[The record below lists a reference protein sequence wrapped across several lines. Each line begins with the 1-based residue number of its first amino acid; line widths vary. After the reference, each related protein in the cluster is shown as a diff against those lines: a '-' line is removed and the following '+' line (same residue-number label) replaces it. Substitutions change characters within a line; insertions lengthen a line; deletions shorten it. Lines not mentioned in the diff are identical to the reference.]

1 MTQFSSGLFVGG
13 PRPPELVYPPSFPF
27 RKNFWVYNLIWHFVL
42 VFDVFTSYE
51 DYSGPLADVLIN
63 GVNIG
68 KISPRGWAQ
77 TGGELAPITFQYGAG
92 MINTPMPGGLGRTG
106 WNILEVVPGTSYDY
120 LVVGN
125 WRFHYQQAL
134 PP

>member
-1 MTQFSSGLFVGG
+1 VTQFTAGLAVGV

-27 RKNFWVYNLIWHFVL
+27 RKDFWVFNCIWHSTL

-51 DYSGPLADVLIN
+51 DYSGPLANVLIN
-63 GVNIG
+63 GVNVG
-68 KISPRGWAQ
+68 KIAPRGWAQ
-77 TGGELAPITFQYGAG
+77 TGGELAPLAFQFGNG
-92 MINTPMPGGLGRTG
+92 MINTVQPGGFGRTG